1 MHWLSLI
8 SRFNVIFLTRIIF
21 IAEYVYWYDII
32 VIFVVTAVRLVI
44 STKIL
49 KLFWAVFVLVK
60 VLLLY
65 VLLLLL
71 FLLRF

>member
-71 FLLRF
+71 FLLRC